1 MRWFYC
7 LLSLVSVLFLG
18 CDYMK
23 PHTDDPITF
32 PAQGIAMV
40 EEVPPI
46 AADVP
51 AAFGEAP
58 QVQNGVFDP
67 NNYSGS
73 DIERI
78 NAALKDAGTCGG
90 TVRLGKRR
98 PAVQMHGNY
107 GISTMEERD
116 IWVIDSA
123 ILIPGGVHL
132 VIDNT
137 TVKLSNICRDNM
149 IRSANCGE
157 NCNTVAPLKNI
168 RITGI
173 GNAVLEGADIPRATG
188 DGGKPL
194 CKPGIVP
201 PGPVTFGSDAGRSGT
216 YQKGDW
222 RNIGILLVKVSG
234 FAIENLTIRDS
245 HCWAISLEAC
255 TRGKVRDIV
264 FASGN
269 GKKVNGQWQLFRN
282 QDGLDLRRGCRDIL
296 IENISGVTGDDLIAL
311 TAIPSKPRPAG
322 SGNSTMI
329 LGGDEKV
336 SDGDVCNIIIRNVR
350 GYCAGGHH
358 IVRFLNTRGV
368 KMYNII
374 LDGVID
380 TSPAGHLNRATVK
393 IGDSNKNWGGPT
405 PLGDTYGFHISNI
418 HSRSKYAVL
427 IAGSLQDSTITNVVN
442 FNPADRDAIACTSG
456 KENMRNV
463 HVSNVLNVSGK
474 NKW

>member
-1 MRWFYC
+1 MRWFCC
-7 LLSLVSVLFLG
+7 LLSLVFVLFQG

-40 EEVPPI
+40 EEIPPI

-51 AAFGEAP
+51 ATLEAP
-58 QVQNGVFDP
+58 PQNQNGTFDP

-78 NAALKDAGTCGG
+78 NAALKDAGSCGG
-90 TVRLGKRR
+90 TVRIGKRK
-98 PAVQMHGNY
+98 PAVQVHGNY
-107 GISTMEERD
+107 GISTLEERD

-123 ILIPGGVHL
+123 ILVPGNVHL
-132 VIDNT
+132 IIDNT
-137 TVKLSNICRDNM
+137 TIKLSNICRDNM
-149 IRSANCGE
+149 IRSANSGE

-168 RITGI
+168 RITGV
-173 GNAVLEGADIPRATG
+173 GKAVLEGSDIPRATG

-194 CKPGIVP
+194 FQPGVEP
-201 PGPVTFGSDAGRSGT
+201 EGPVSFGSDAGKAGE

-222 RNIGILLVKVSG
+222 RNIGILLVKVSD
-234 FAIENLTIRDS
+234 FAIENLTVRDS

-255 TRGKVRDIV
+255 TDGRVRDIE
-264 FASGN
+264 FHSGN
-269 GKKVNGQWQLFRN
+269 GKEINGKWQLFRN
-282 QDGLDLRRGCRDIL
+282 QDGLDLRRGCRNIL

-358 IVRFLNTRGV
+358 IVRFLNTKGV
-368 KMYNII
+368 KMYNIV

-393 IGDSNKNWGGPT
+393 IGDNNRNWGGPT

-418 HSRSKYAVL
+418 HSRSKYAILV
-427 IAGSLQDSTITNVVN
+427 AGSLQDSVISNVVN
-442 FNPADRDAIACTSG
+442 FNPECPEVVTCSSG
-456 KENMRNV
+456 KKNL
-463 HVSNVLNVSGK
+463 SNVKMSNLVNASAK
-474 NKW
+474 